1 MICISCQNPRCRRV
15 LAVPKKL
22 QDQICRCPACGH
34 GFCATGDAASKSEPT
49 SDRRLEFIA
58 AARAKAKRSD
68 LAPGQA
74 AAHAAHTPASLTESP
89 LSDSQL
95 SNSQLSDSTSD
106 QLPSTTDMP
115 TSATDMPTSL
125 SETPADELHAEPVT
139 LADLRRRCFIEL
151 GNTVRRDAA
160 HGKSRGASGSGEH
173 ALVSD
178 EQRHRLAEYDARIS
192 HFLTCLSALSH
203 ANEDPTLPRRLRRP
217 VLRCQQRRDSL
228 LAEIGRQAFERGAAS
243 PELRRR
249 LEAISEVERL
259 LERRRDATGFPAANS
274 ASSSI
279 TKAARPSAGCR
290 GPLRKSVSRLARAVF
305 AALI

>member
-22 QDQICRCPACGH
+22 QHQICRCPACGH
-34 GFCATGDAASKSEPT
+34 GFCATSEAAATSKPT
-49 SDRRLEFIA
+49 DDRRLEFIA
-58 AARAKAKRSD
+58 AARAKAKAANATPAQL
-68 LAPGQA
+68 LAPS
-74 AAHAAHTPASLTESP
+74 AHTPEPRSESQSDE
-89 LSDSQL
+89 LS
-95 SNSQLSDSTSD
+95 
-106 QLPSTTDMP
+106 STTDMP
-115 TSATDMPTSL
+115 TSATDMPG
-125 SETPADELHAEPVT
+125 DELHAEPLT
-139 LADLRRRCFIEL
+139 LAELRRRCYIEL

-160 HGKSRGASGSGEH
+160 HSKSLPGEH

-178 EQRHRLAEYDARIS
+178 DQQHRLAEYDARIS

-203 ANEDPTLPRRLRRP
+203 ANDDPTLPRRLRRP

-228 LAEIGRQAFERGAAS
+228 LAEIGRRAFERGAAS

-259 LERRRDATGFPAANS
+259 LERRRDASGFPATSSTSGSPNAAPR
-274 ASSSI
+274 ASQ
-279 TKAARPSAGCR
+279 GCR
-290 GPLRKSVSRLARAVF
+290 GPLRRSVSRLARAVF

>member
-34 GFCATGDAASKSEPT
+34 GFCATGEAAAKSGPT
-49 SDRRLEFIA
+49 DDRRLAFIA
-58 AARAKAKRSD
+58 AARAQAKAANATPAQP
-68 LAPGQA
+68 LA
-74 AAHAAHTPASLTESP
+74 AAANTPEP
-89 LSDSQL
+89 LSESQ
-95 SNSQLSDSTSD
+95 SD
-106 QLPSTTDMP
+106 QLASTTDMP
-115 TSATDMPTSL
+115 GED
-125 SETPADELHAEPVT
+125 LHAEPVT

-151 GNTVRRDAA
+151 GNTVRRDAG
-160 HGKSRGASGSGEH
+160 HGESHPGEH

-178 EQRHRLAEYDARIS
+178 DQRHRLAEYDARIS

-217 VLRCQQRRDSL
+217 VLRCQQRRDGL
-228 LAEIGRQAFERGAAS
+228 LAEIGRRAFERGAAS
-243 PELRRR
+243 AELRRR

-259 LERRRDATGFPAANS
+259 LERCRDATGFSATGLATAADQ
-274 ASSSI
+274 
-279 TKAARPSAGCR
+279 AAAGR
-290 GPLRKSVSRLARAVF
+290 RNPLRKSVSRLARAVF

>member
-22 QDQICRCPACGH
+22 EDQICRCPACGH
-34 GFCATGDAASKSEPT
+34 GFCATSEAASKNRPT
-49 SDRRLEFIA
+49 DDRRLEFIA
-58 AARAKAKRSD
+58 AARAQAKAANATPAQP
-68 LAPGQA
+68 LAPSA
-74 AAHAAHTPASLTESP
+74 RTPEPLSASQLTES
-89 LSDSQL
+89 Q
-95 SNSQLSDSTSD
+95 SD
-106 QLPSTTDMP
+106 QLSSTTDMP
-115 TSATDMPTSL
+115 
-125 SETPADELHAEPVT
+125 SEELHAEPLT
-139 LADLRRRCFIEL
+139 LAELRRRCFVEL

-160 HGKSRGASGSGEH
+160 HAKSHPGEH

-178 EQRHRLAEYDARIS
+178 DQQHRLAEYDARIS

-228 LAEIGRQAFERGAAS
+228 LAEIGRRAFERGAA
-243 PELRRR
+243 PAELRRR

-259 LERRRDATGFPAANS
+259 LERRREATGFPATSS
-274 ASSSI
+274 ASSSM
-279 TKAARPSAGCR
+279 TTAERASTGCGR

>member
-1 MICISCQNPRCRRV
+1 M
-15 LAVPKKL
+15 
-22 QDQICRCPACGH
+22 
-34 GFCATGDAASKSEPT
+34 
-49 SDRRLEFIA
+49 SD
-58 AARAKAKRSD
+58 S
-68 LAPGQA
+68 
-74 AAHAAHTPASLTESP
+74 H
-89 LSDSQL
+89 LSDSQ
-95 SNSQLSDSTSD
+95 SD
-106 QLPSTTDMP
+106 QLASTTDMP
-115 TSATDMPTSL
+115 TSL
-125 SETPADELHAEPVT
+125 SDSSAVELHAEPVT
-139 LADLRRRCFIEL
+139 LADLRRRCYIEL

-160 HGKSRGASGSGEH
+160 HGETHPGEH

-178 EQRHRLAEYDARIS
+178 AQRHRLTEYDARIS

-217 VLRCQQRRDSL
+217 VIRCQQRRDTL

-259 LERRRDATGFPAANS
+259 LERRRDVTGFPASGS
-274 ASSSI
+274 ASGSTS
-279 TKAARPSAGCR
+279 TADQATTGGR

>member
-22 QDQICRCPACGH
+22 EDQICRCPACGH
-34 GFCATGDAASKSEPT
+34 GFCATSEAASKNRPT
-49 SDRRLEFIA
+49 DDRRLEFIA
-58 AARAKAKRSD
+58 AARAQAKAANATPAQP
-68 LAPGQA
+68 LAPSA
-74 AAHAAHTPASLTESP
+74 RTPEPLSASQLTES
-89 LSDSQL
+89 Q
-95 SNSQLSDSTSD
+95 SD
-106 QLPSTTDMP
+106 QLSSTTDMP
-115 TSATDMPTSL
+115 
-125 SETPADELHAEPVT
+125 SEELHAEPLT
-139 LADLRRRCFIEL
+139 LAELRRRCFVEL

-160 HGKSRGASGSGEH
+160 HAKSHPCEH

-178 EQRHRLAEYDARIS
+178 DQQHRLAEYDARIS

-228 LAEIGRQAFERGAAS
+228 LAEIGRRAFERGAA
-243 PELRRR
+243 PAELRRR

-259 LERRRDATGFPAANS
+259 LERRREATGFPATSS
-274 ASSSI
+274 ASSSM
-279 TKAARPSAGCR
+279 TTAERASTGCGR

>member
-22 QDQICRCPACGH
+22 EDQICRCPACGH
-34 GFCATGDAASKSEPT
+34 GFCATSEAASKNRPT
-49 SDRRLEFIA
+49 DDRRLEFIA
-58 AARAKAKRSD
+58 AARAQAKAANATPAQP
-68 LAPGQA
+68 LAPSA
-74 AAHAAHTPASLTESP
+74 RTPEPLSASQLTES
-89 LSDSQL
+89 Q
-95 SNSQLSDSTSD
+95 SD
-106 QLPSTTDMP
+106 QLSSTTDMP
-115 TSATDMPTSL
+115 
-125 SETPADELHAEPVT
+125 SEELHAEPLT
-139 LADLRRRCFIEL
+139 LAELRRRCFVEL

-160 HGKSRGASGSGEH
+160 HAKSHPCEH

-178 EQRHRLAEYDARIS
+178 DQQHRLAEYDARIS

-228 LAEIGRQAFERGAAS
+228 LAEIGRRAFERGAAS

-259 LERRRDATGFPAANS
+259 LERRRDVTGFPTTGAATGPLT
-274 ASSSI
+274 APQRA
-279 TKAARPSAGCR
+279 TTGCR
-290 GPLRKSVSRLARAVF
+290 GPLRRSVSRLARAVF

>member
-22 QDQICRCPACGH
+22 EDQICRCPACGH
-34 GFCATGDAASKSEPT
+34 GFCSTSEAASKNRPT
-49 SDRRLEFIA
+49 DDRRLEFIA
-58 AARAKAKRSD
+58 AARAQAKAANATPAQP
-68 LAPGQA
+68 LAPSA
-74 AAHAAHTPASLTESP
+74 RTPEPLSASQLTES
-89 LSDSQL
+89 Q
-95 SNSQLSDSTSD
+95 SD
-106 QLPSTTDMP
+106 QLSSTTDMP
-115 TSATDMPTSL
+115 
-125 SETPADELHAEPVT
+125 SEELHAEPLT
-139 LADLRRRCFIEL
+139 LAELRRRCFVEL

-160 HGKSRGASGSGEH
+160 HAKSHPCEH

-178 EQRHRLAEYDARIS
+178 DQQHRLAEYDARIS

-228 LAEIGRQAFERGAAS
+228 LAEIGRRAFERGAA
-243 PELRRR
+243 PAELRRR

-259 LERRRDATGFPAANS
+259 LERRREATGFPATSS
-274 ASSSI
+274 ASSSM
-279 TKAARPSAGCR
+279 TTAERASTGCGR

>member
-34 GFCATGDAASKSEPT
+34 GFCATSDAAATSKPT
-49 SDRRLEFIA
+49 DDRRLEFIA
-58 AARAKAKRSD
+58 AARAKAKAAE
-68 LAPGQA
+68 LAPGQSLA
-74 AAHAAHTPASLTESP
+74 AAACTPEPRSESLSESK
-89 LSDSQL
+89 SDEL
-95 SNSQLSDSTSD
+95 A
-106 QLPSTTDMP
+106 STTDMP
-115 TSATDMPTSL
+115 TSATDMPG
-125 SETPADELHAEPVT
+125 EELHAEPVT
-139 LADLRRRCFIEL
+139 LAELRRRCFIEL
-151 GNTVRRDAA
+151 GNSLRRDAA
-160 HGKSRGASGSGEH
+160 HSKSHPGEH

-178 EQRHRLAEYDARIS
+178 DQQHRLAEYDARIS

-228 LAEIGRQAFERGAAS
+228 LAEIGRRAFERGAAS

-259 LERRRDATGFPAANS
+259 LERRRDVTGFPTTGAATGPLT
-274 ASSSI
+274 APQRA
-279 TKAARPSAGCR
+279 TTGCR
-290 GPLRKSVSRLARAVF
+290 GPLRRSVSRLARAVF

>member
-22 QDQICRCPACGH
+22 QHQICRCPACGH
-34 GFCATGDAASKSEPT
+34 GFCATSAAAATSKPT
-49 SDRRLEFIA
+49 DDRRLEFIA

-74 AAHAAHTPASLTESP
+74 AAHAAHTPASLSDSH
-89 LSDSQL
+89 LSD
-95 SNSQLSDSTSD
+95 SQLSDSTSD
-106 QLPSTTDMP
+106 QLPSTTDL
-115 TSATDMPTSL
+115 PTSL
-125 SETPADELHAEPVT
+125 AHVPVEELPAEPLT
-139 LADLRRRCFIEL
+139 LAELRRRCFIEL

-160 HGKSRGASGSGEH
+160 HAKSHPGEQ

-178 EQRHRLAEYDARIS
+178 EQRHRLAEYDAHIS

-217 VLRCQQRRDSL
+217 VLRCQQRRDGL
-228 LAEIGRQAFERGAAS
+228 LADIGRQAFERGAAS

-259 LERRRDATGFPAANS
+259 LERRRDVTGFPAANS
-274 ASSSI
+274 ASGS
-279 TKAARPSAGCR
+279 TTTAARPSTGCG
-290 GPLRKSVSRLARAVF
+290 GPLRKSMSRLARAVF

>member
-34 GFCATGDAASKSEPT
+34 GFCATSEAAAKSGPT
-49 SDRRLEFIA
+49 DDRRLEFIA
-58 AARAKAKRSD
+58 AARAKAKAGD
-68 LAPGQA
+68 LAPGQPA
-74 AAHAAHTPASLTESP
+74 AASDHTPDPLSASQLTES
-89 LSDSQL
+89 Q
-95 SNSQLSDSTSD
+95 SD

-115 TSATDMPTSL
+115 GED
-125 SETPADELHAEPVT
+125 LHAEPVT

-151 GNTVRRDAA
+151 GNTVRRDAG
-160 HGKSRGASGSGEH
+160 HHESHPGEH

-178 EQRHRLAEYDARIS
+178 DQRHRLAEYDARIS

-203 ANEDPTLPRRLRRP
+203 ANDDPSLPGRLRRP
-217 VLRCQQRRDSL
+217 VLRCQQRRDAL
-228 LAEIGRQAFERGAAS
+228 LAEIGRRAFERGAAS
-243 PELRRR
+243 AELRRR

-259 LERRRDATGFPAANS
+259 LERRRAATGFPATGS
-274 ASSSI
+274 A
-279 TKAARPSAGCR
+279 TVAEQTSAGGR
-290 GPLRKSVSRLARAVF
+290 IPLRNSVSRLARAVF